1 MKDTELYRITALTRD
16 VLLEGEKQVAKWG
29 IQNRTSFEWM
39 AFLTEEVGELARA
52 MNIKFGGKKSKFEG
66 DGKDIKDEIADVLYT
81 LLALANKLEV
91 NLDEEFSKKVE
102 AKHERNKEVYSK

>member
-39 AFLTEEVGELARA
+39 AFLTEEIGELAKAICEYEYRGALSTDVYKEAIQVATLSLKIAEMFMNRA
-52 MNIKFGGKKSKFEG
+52 
-66 DGKDIKDEIADVLYT
+66 YQ
-81 LLALANKLEV
+81 
-91 NLDEEFSKKVE
+91 
-102 AKHERNKEVYSK
+102 KESL